1 MIDMNDWLKSW
12 DAYHTPAQTLS
23 DGDVAWACLVGGGIM
38 ALVFAVLAVVS
49 FLRHGARG
57 IPLVVPFAIG
67 ASTAL
72 FLCIS
77 DGLCQLPKVGADD
90 TKVATATVSAARRP
104 PDGFGEQLERVTGV
118 EYLSCS
124 TRSLGIDSSVDLD
137 VGRLPSKDRYT
148 CRFVTRDGRLVENG
162 RLVVDHDHGRVGL
175 FDGDGKAVVKGKESK

>member
-1 MIDMNDWLKSW
+1 MIDLNDWLKSW
-12 DAYHTPAQTLS
+12 DTYYTPAQTLS

-38 ALVFAVLAVVS
+38 TLVFAVLAVVS

-57 IPLVVPFAIG
+57 IPLVVLFAIG
-67 ASTAL
+67 TAGAL

-90 TKVATATVSAARRP
+90 TKAATATVSAARKR
-104 PDGFGEQLERVTGV
+104 PDGFGERLEKVTGV
-118 EYLSCS
+118 EYLSC
-124 TRSLGIDSSVDLD
+124 SSVDLD

-148 CRFVTRDGRLVENG
+148 CRFVTKDGRLVENG

>member
-1 MIDMNDWLKSW
+1 MRMIDLNDWLKSW
-12 DAYHTPAQTLS
+12 DAYYTPAQTLS

-38 ALVFAVLAVVS
+38 TLVFAVLAVVS

-57 IPLVVPFAIG
+57 IPLVVLFAIG
-67 ASTAL
+67 TAGAL

-90 TKVATATVSAARRP
+90 TKAATATVSAARKR
-104 PDGFGEQLERVTGV
+104 PDGFGERLEKVTGV
-118 EYLSCS
+118 EYLSC
-124 TRSLGIDSSVDLD
+124 SSVDLD

-148 CRFVTRDGRLVENG
+148 CRFVTKDGRLVENG

>member
-12 DAYHTPAQTLS
+12 DAYYTPAQMS

-38 ALVFAVLAVVS
+38 TLVFAVLAVVS
-49 FLRHGARG
+49 FLRHGTRG
-57 IPLVVPFAIG
+57 IPLIVLFAIG
-67 ASTAL
+67 AAGAL
-72 FLCIS
+72 LLCIS

-90 TKVATATVSAARRP
+90 TKAATATVSAVRKR

-148 CRFVTRDGRLVENG
+148 CRFVTKDGRLVENG
-162 RLVVDHDHGRVGL
+162 RLVVDHNHGRVGL
-175 FDGDGKAVVKGKESK
+175 FNGDGKAVVKGKESK

>member
-1 MIDMNDWLKSW
+1 MIDLNDWLKSW
-12 DAYHTPAQTLS
+12 DAYYTPAQTLS
-23 DGDVAWACLVGGGIM
+23 DGDVAWACLVGGGVM
-38 ALVFAVLAVVS
+38 TLVFAVLAVVS

-57 IPLVVPFAIG
+57 IPLVVLFAIG
-67 ASTAL
+67 AAGAL

-90 TKVATATVSAARRP
+90 TKAATATVSAARKR
-104 PDGFGEQLERVTGV
+104 PDGFGERLEKVTGV
-118 EYLSCS
+118 EYLSC
-124 TRSLGIDSSVDLD
+124 SSVDLD

-148 CRFVTRDGRLVENG
+148 CRFVTKDGRLVENG

>member
-1 MIDMNDWLKSW
+1 MIDMNDWLKAW
-12 DAYHTPAQTLS
+12 DAYYTPAQILS

-38 ALVFAVLAVVS
+38 TLVFAVLAVVS

-57 IPLVVPFAIG
+57 KPLVVLFAIG

-72 FLCIS
+72 FFCIS

-90 TKVATATVSAARRP
+90 IKTATATVSAARKR
-104 PDGFGEQLERVTGV
+104 PDGFGEQLEGVTGV

-124 TRSLGIDSSVDLD
+124 TGPLGIENL
-137 VGRLPSKDRYT
+137 GTLAGLPSKDRYT
-148 CRFVTRDGRLVENG
+148 CRFVTKDGRLVENG

-175 FDGDGKAVVKGKESK
+175 FDGDGKAVIKGKESK

>member
-12 DAYHTPAQTLS
+12 DAYYTPVQTS

-38 ALVFAVLAVVS
+38 TLVFAVLVVVS

-57 IPLVVPFAIG
+57 IPLIV
-67 ASTAL
+67 L
-72 FLCIS
+72 FTI
-77 DGLCQLPKVGADD
+77 GADD
-90 TKVATATVSAARRP
+90 TKAATATVSAVRKR

-148 CRFVTRDGRLVENG
+148 CRFVTKDGRLVENG

>member
-1 MIDMNDWLKSW
+1 MIDLNDWLKSW

-38 ALVFAVLAVVS
+38 TLVFAVLAVVS

-67 ASTAL
+67 TAGAL

-90 TKVATATVSAARRP
+90 TKAATATVNAARKR
-104 PDGFGEQLERVTGV
+104 PDGFGERLEKVTGV
-118 EYLSCS
+118 EYLSC
-124 TRSLGIDSSVDLD
+124 SSVDLD

-148 CRFVTRDGRLVENG
+148 CRFVTKDGRLVENG

>member
-1 MIDMNDWLKSW
+1 MIDLNDWLKSW
-12 DAYHTPAQTLS
+12 DAYYTPAQTLS

-38 ALVFAVLAVVS
+38 TLVFAVLAVVS

-57 IPLVVPFAIG
+57 IPLVVLFAIG
-67 ASTAL
+67 TAGAL

-90 TKVATATVSAARRP
+90 TKAATATVNAARKR
-104 PDGFGEQLERVTGV
+104 PDGFGERLEKVTGV
-118 EYLSCS
+118 EYLSC
-124 TRSLGIDSSVDLD
+124 SSVDLD

-148 CRFVTRDGRLVENG
+148 CRFVTKDGRLVENG

>member
-1 MIDMNDWLKSW
+1 MIDLNDWLKSW
-12 DAYHTPAQTLS
+12 DAYYTPAQTLS

-38 ALVFAVLAVVS
+38 TLVFAVLAVVS

-57 IPLVVPFAIG
+57 IPLVVLFAIG
-67 ASTAL
+67 TAGAL

-90 TKVATATVSAARRP
+90 TKAATATVSAARKR
-104 PDGFGEQLERVTGV
+104 PDGFGERLEKVTGV
-118 EYLSCS
+118 EYLSC
-124 TRSLGIDSSVDLD
+124 SSVDLD

>member
-1 MIDMNDWLKSW
+1 MS
-12 DAYHTPAQTLS
+12 
-23 DGDVAWACLVGGGIM
+23 
-38 ALVFAVLAVVS
+38 AV
-49 FLRHGARG
+49 RKR
-57 IPLVVPFAIG
+57 
-67 ASTAL
+67 
-72 FLCIS
+72 
-77 DGLCQLPKVGADD
+77 
-90 TKVATATVSAARRP
+90 
-104 PDGFGEQLERVTGV
+104 PDGFGERLERVTGV

>member
-12 DAYHTPAQTLS
+12 DAYYTPAQILS

-38 ALVFAVLAVVS
+38 TLVFAVLAVVS

-57 IPLVVPFAIG
+57 NPLVVLFAIG
-67 ASTAL
+67 TAGAL

-90 TKVATATVSAARRP
+90 TKAATATVSAARKR
-104 PDGFGEQLERVTGV
+104 PDGFGERLEKVTGV
-118 EYLSCS
+118 EYLSC
-124 TRSLGIDSSVDLD
+124 SSVDLD

-148 CRFVTRDGRLVENG
+148 CRFVTKDGRLVENG

>member
-1 MIDMNDWLKSW
+1 MIDLNDWLKSW
-12 DAYHTPAQTLS
+12 DAYYTPAQTLS

-57 IPLVVPFAIG
+57 NPLIVLFVIG
-67 ASTAL
+67 AAGAL

-90 TKVATATVSAARRP
+90 TKAATATVSAARKR
-104 PDGFGEQLERVTGV
+104 PDGFGERLERVTGV
-118 EYLSCS
+118 EYLSC
-124 TRSLGIDSSVDLD
+124 SSVDLD

-148 CRFVTRDGRLVENG
+148 CWFVTKDGRLVENG

-175 FDGDGKAVVKGKESK
+175 FDGDSKAVVTGKESK

>member
-1 MIDMNDWLKSW
+1 MIDLNDWLKSW
-12 DAYHTPAQTLS
+12 DAYYTPAQTLS

-38 ALVFAVLAVVS
+38 TLVFAVLAVVS

-57 IPLVVPFAIG
+57 IPLVVLFAIG
-67 ASTAL
+67 TAGAL

-90 TKVATATVSAARRP
+90 TKAATATVSAARKR
-104 PDGFGEQLERVTGV
+104 PDGFGERLEKVTGV
-118 EYLSCS
+118 EYLSC
-124 TRSLGIDSSVDLD
+124 SSVDLD

-148 CRFVTRDGRLVENG
+148 CRFVTKDGRLVENG

>member
-38 ALVFAVLAVVS
+38 TLVFAVLAVVS
-49 FLRHGARG
+49 FLRHGVRG

-67 ASTAL
+67 A
-72 FLCIS
+72 
-77 DGLCQLPKVGADD
+77 DD
-90 TKVATATVSAARRP
+90 TKAATATVSAARKR
-104 PDGFGEQLERVTGV
+104 PDGFGERLERVTGV

-124 TRSLGIDSSVDLD
+124 TRSLGLDSSVDLD
-137 VGRLPSKDRYT
+137 VLGGLPSKDRYT
-148 CRFVTRDGRLVENG
+148 CRFVTKDGCLVENG

>member
-12 DAYHTPAQTLS
+12 DAYYTLVQTLS
-23 DGDVAWACLVGGGIM
+23 DGDVAWACLVGGGVM
-38 ALVFAVLAVVS
+38 TLVFAVLAVVS

-57 IPLVVPFAIG
+57 NPLVVPFAIG
-67 ASTAL
+67 TAGAL

-90 TKVATATVSAARRP
+90 TTATVSAARKR
-104 PDGFGEQLERVTGV
+104 PDGFGERLERVTGV

-124 TRSLGIDSSVDLD
+124 TRSLGLDSSVDLD

-148 CRFVTRDGRLVENG
+148 CRFVTKDGRLVENG

-175 FDGDGKAVVKGKESK
+175 FDGDGKAVVKGKESQ

>member
-1 MIDMNDWLKSW
+1 MIDMNDWLKAW
-12 DAYHTPAQTLS
+12 DAYHTPAQTLG
-23 DGDVAWACLVGGGIM
+23 DGDVAWACLAGGGIM
-38 ALVFAVLAVVS
+38 TLVFAVLAVVS
-49 FLRHGARG
+49 FLRHGARE
-57 IPLVVPFAIG
+57 IPLVVLFAIG
-67 ASTAL
+67 ASAAL

-90 TKVATATVSAARRP
+90 TKAATATVSAARKR
-104 PDGFGEQLERVTGV
+104 PDGFGERLEKVTGV

-148 CRFVTRDGRLVENG
+148 CRFVTKDGRLVENG

>member
-1 MIDMNDWLKSW
+1 MIDLNDWLKSW
-12 DAYHTPAQTLS
+12 DAYYTPAQTLS
-23 DGDVAWACLVGGGIM
+23 DGDVTWACLVGGGIM

-57 IPLVVPFAIG
+57 NPLVVLFVIG
-67 ASTAL
+67 AAGAL

-90 TKVATATVSAARRP
+90 TKAATATVSAARKR
-104 PDGFGEQLERVTGV
+104 PDGFGERLERVTGV
-118 EYLSCS
+118 EYLSC
-124 TRSLGIDSSVDLD
+124 SSVDLD

-148 CRFVTRDGRLVENG
+148 CWFVTKDGRLVENG

-175 FDGDGKAVVKGKESK
+175 FDGDSKAVVTGKESK